1 MSSCSRAS
9 QQGISRR
16 LHQLR
21 QLVCVQCRVEHD
33 DKTYCQPCAEK
44 LFVVKETPPEAKPV
58 LTPTGAKPVLTP
70 SEPKPV
76 LTCSRLLPPP
86 VPGKK
91 ELPQTALE
99 KKQIATPEV
108 KASPQPGLPTILG
121 VNILWYVAVLFLGW
135 IGGLIAWWKN
145 KKQAPQASRY
155 LLFGGIGWSAVQGVL
170 AVILVAV
177 LIITPALKAGFKWPF
192 TAVKPASVTQES
204 QWMRV
209 TLQARPVHN
218 GTMSLPR

>member
-1 MSSCSRAS
+1 M
-9 QQGISRR
+9 
-16 LHQLR
+16 
-21 QLVCVQCRVEHD
+21 
-33 DKTYCQPCAEK
+33 
-44 LFVVKETPPEAKPV
+44 PV
-58 LTPTGAKPVLTP
+58 
-70 SEPKPV
+70 
-76 LTCSRLLPPP
+76 R
-86 VPGKK
+86 K

-99 KKQIATPEV
+99 KKQAATPEV

-121 VNILWYVAVLFLGW
+121 VNVLWYVAVLFLGW

-204 QWMRV
+204 QWIEGDPTGKTGSQWHYVPPQVKRTETGTIFTDTPV
-209 TLQARPVHN
+209 ELATTQIDTSGGTITVDKPGDPLNGLQLDRSRECLQRQPDIQGVVSTDHN
-218 GTMSLPR
+218 EYLR